1 MREDIFEKIVESI
14 AANTNVPREEITINS
29 TFEELGLDSLDS
41 LLVINNLEKAYD
53 ITLTNENALKIKTVQ
68 DAIDSLEKVITQ
80 SESYA
85 KK

>member
-1 MREDIFEKIVESI
+1 MREDIFEKIIESI